1 MSGGTRIA
9 RVPVMREHGR
19 EASPGLPG
27 RLPDGERV
35 LWQGRPATRSVARR
49 VCKTRWVLGYFALL
63 AAWVAAAGLHDG
75 QPTGA
80 VVFSA
85 GVITVMAAL
94 VLALLELFAWG
105 VRRTTL
111 YTITNRRI
119 VMRVG
124 VALSKTLNLPF
135 ARIDGLARID
145 HPEGTGSIAV
155 QVDAEGPRLST
166 LILWP
171 HVRPW
176 HWKRPEPMLRCIPD
190 ADEAARILV
199 AQLAKTHGQP
209 VPVAEPATV
218 GDLAGAPA

>member
-1 MSGGTRIA
+1 MSAPRIE

-19 EASPGLPG
+19 ETSPGLPG

-35 LWQGRPATRSVARR
+35 LWQGRPAARSVARR
-49 VCKTRWVLGYFALL
+49 VCKTRWILGYFAVLG
-63 AAWVAAAGLHDG
+63 AWVVAAGLHDG
-75 QPTGA
+75 QPVGA

-85 GVITVMAAL
+85 GVIAVMAAI
-94 VLALLELFAWG
+94 VIGLLELFAWG
-105 VRRTTL
+105 VHRTTL

-135 ARIDGLARID
+135 AQIEGLARSD
-145 HPEGTGSIAV
+145 HAEGTGDVAV
-155 QVDAEGPRLST
+155 QVDADAPRLST

-190 ADEAARILV
+190 ADEAARVLV
-199 AQLAKTHGQP
+199 AQLAG
-209 VPVAEPATV
+209 ASGERIPAPAAKAGT
-218 GDLAGAPA
+218 GDLAGALA